1 MDSNKEKDK
10 QVLISVDLFSDFE
23 RMADSYGLTK
33 KGLLEAMILYFK
45 ATKADPRDPKADNP
59 TDAIKA
65 LDKRLVS
72 FIRKQENDLLRPIND
87 DIKLLIQLISQEL
100 PKTLRQGQIKTIGGA
115 LKPEFQTDRF
125 RAIYE
130 ELISKSK

>member
-1 MDSNKEKDK
+1 MEPNKEKDK

-23 RMADSYGLTK
+23 RMAESYGLTK

-45 ATKADPRDPKADNP
+45 ATKADPRNPKTDNP

-72 FIRKQENDLLRPIND
+72 FIRQQENDLLRPIND
-87 DIKLLIQLISQEL
+87 DIKLLIQLVSQEL

-125 RAIYE
+125 RTVYE
-130 ELISKSK
+130 ELIKKSN

>member
-1 MDSNKEKDK
+1 MEPNREKDK
-10 QVLISVDLFSDFE
+10 QALISVDLFSDFE
-23 RMADSYGLTK
+23 RMAESYGLTK

-45 ATKADPRDPKADNP
+45 ATKADPRNPNP

-72 FIRKQENDLLRPIND
+72 FIRQQENDLLRQIND
-87 DIKLLIQLISQEL
+87 DIKLLIQLVSQEL

-125 RAIYE
+125 RTVYE
-130 ELISKSK
+130 ELTKKSN

>member
-1 MDSNKEKDK
+1 MEPNREKDK

-23 RMADSYGLTK
+23 RMAESYGLTK

-45 ATKADPRDPKADNP
+45 ATKADPRNPKTDNP

-72 FIRKQENDLLRPIND
+72 FIRQQENDLLRPIND
-87 DIKLLIQLISQEL
+87 DIKLLIQLVSQEL

-115 LKPEFQTDRF
+115 LKPEFKTDRF
-125 RAIYE
+125 RTVYE
-130 ELISKSK
+130 ELIKKSN